1 MSHLFL
7 LGSSWDDEGFGRL
20 SVQKMVFPS
29 HNSFH
34 EKFVFKAHEIQTFPN
49 RQSVIRRV

>member
-1 MSHLFL
+1 MSPFILIRFVV
-7 LGSSWDDEGFGRL
+7 GRREGWPPKRP
-20 SVQKMVFPS
+20 KMVFPS

-34 EKFVFKAHEIQTFPN
+34 EKSVFKEQEIQTFPN